1 MAFKEHAAIII
12 LGSGPAGLTAAIYA
26 ARAGYSPI
34 VIGGFEFGG
43 QLMLTT
49 YVENFPGFPK
59 GILGPDLMEAMKE
72 QAEGVGAKIITDNAT
87 AVDLSTRPFKIFVNE
102 DVYTSDALI
111 IATGASAK
119 WLGLESE
126 QRLKG
131 RGVSS
136 CAVCD
141 GAFFRGKEVALV
153 GGGDSAMEDAIYLSK
168 ICKKVT
174 VIHRRDK
181 LRASAIMQARAKSR
195 PNIEFIWNS
204 VVEEVLGENKVEGV
218 RIRNLV
224 TNEVS
229 IMNVSALF
237 VAIGHQPNT
246 EIFKGQLEIDEKG
259 YLKVR
264 NESRTNI
271 EGVFAAGD
279 VADPVYRQ
287 AVTAAGLGARAA
299 LDAVRYLEAMNIEQ
313 RLPEEIIATQNYQP
327 ASPG

>member
-264 NESRTNI
+264 NETRTNI

>member
-102 DVYTSDALI
+102 DVYTCDALI

-204 VVEEVLGENKVEGV
+204 VVEEVIGENKVEGV
-218 RIRNLV
+218 RIRNLK
-224 TNEVS
+224 TNDVG
-229 IMNVSALF
+229 IINVSALF

-246 EIFKGQLEIDEKG
+246 EIFKGQLEVDEKG

-264 NESRTNI
+264 NETRTNI

-279 VADPVYRQ
+279 VADPIYRQ

-313 RLPEEIIATQNYQP
+313 RLPEEIIATQNYQS

>member
-259 YLKVR
+259 YLKVK
-264 NESRTNI
+264 NETRTNI